1 MEYGTLVGAKG
12 ERGSLRS
19 WINYSLIDAEG
30 CLLDAQSYIYGSLR
44 TREMRAG
51 ANVAIADNASTAPL
65 PSRFLDPIDFTY
77 LDTGETIDLLD
88 ERTVQRAR
96 VYSDSV
102 LQEGRP
108 EIYGVWNELIQ
119 LDCASDAAYTAHML
133 FYQRPEYLGSA
144 AGKSTNFL
152 TTRYPSLLRSAC
164 LMFAADHRSNS
175 EEYSRWQQ
183 RTDALIQRA
192 NVEADLARRGSYHP
206 RSE

>member
-1 MEYGTLVGAKG
+1 MEYGTLIGAKSHA
-12 ERGSLRS
+12 GSIKA
-19 WINYSLIDAEG
+19 WVNYALIDAEG
-30 CLLDAQSYIYGSLR
+30 ILLDAQSYIYGSLR

-51 ANVAIADNASTAPL
+51 ATVAIAEGASTADL
-65 PSRFLDPIDFTY
+65 PARFLDPIDFTHQ
-77 LDTGETIDLLD
+77 DTGEPIPLFD

-96 VYSDSV
+96 SYSSGV
-102 LQEGRP
+102 LDEGRP
-108 EIYGVWNELIQ
+108 EIYGIWNELLQ
-119 LDCASDAAYTAHML
+119 FDVKADAAYTANML
-133 FYQRPEYLGSA
+133 FYQRPAYLSSG